1 MNVRKILIWTGAISL
16 AVGVGLWLK
25 YQMELSYKLVY
36 NIVNPKVKKVSSKEV
51 IVEFDL
57 TIDNPTELT
66 VGINGMDID
75 VLANGVK
82 VSNIFSQVQVQL
94 EANKLTA
101 IPLKLT
107 INPQLLA
114 QNTSALLSTG
124 LNINNVV
131 LTMKGKLKI
140 KKFGVPLS
148 IPFIYTATY
157 KELMG

>member
-1 MNVRKILIWTGAISL
+1 
-16 AVGVGLWLK
+16 
-25 YQMELSYKLVY
+25 
-36 NIVNPKVKKVSSKEV
+36 VNPKVKKVSAKEV

-107 INPQLLA
+107 INPQLLI
-114 QNTSALLSTG
+114 QNTTALLSTG
-124 LNINNVV
+124 LKLDNVV

>member
-1 MNVRKILIWTGAISL
+1 MNVRKVLVWTGAIAL
-16 AVGVGLWLK
+16 ATGIALWLK
-25 YQMELSYKLVY
+25 YQLELSYKLIY
-36 NIVNPKVKKVSSKEV
+36 DIKNTKVKKVSPKEV

-82 VSNIFSQVQVQL
+82 VSNIFSQVKVQL
-94 EANKLTA
+94 EPNKLTSV
-101 IPLKLT
+101 PLKLT
-107 INPQLLA
+107 INPQLLV

-124 LNINNVV
+124 LNIDNVV

-140 KKFGVPLS
+140 KKFGVPLNV
-148 IPFIYTATY
+148 PFIYTATY

>member
-16 AVGVGLWLK
+16 AVGIGMWLK

-36 NIVNPKVKKVSSKEV
+36 AIINPKVKKVSPKEV

-82 VSNIFSQVQVQL
+82 VSNIFSQVQVKL

-107 INPQLLA
+107 INPQLLV

-124 LNINNVV
+124 LNIDNVV

-148 IPFIYTATY
+148 IPFIYTSTY

>member
-25 YQMELSYKLVY
+25 YQLELSYKLVY
-36 NIVNPKVKKVSSKEV
+36 AIVNPKVKKVSPKEV
-51 IVEFDL
+51 IAEFDL

-75 VLANGVK
+75 VFANGVK

-107 INPQLLA
+107 INPLLLI

-124 LNINNVV
+124 LKLDNVV

-148 IPFIYTATY
+148 IPFVYTATY

>member
-1 MNVRKILIWTGAISL
+1 MNVRKILIWTGVISL
-16 AVGVGLWLK
+16 ATGIALWLK
-25 YQMELSYKLVY
+25 YQLELSYKLIY
-36 NIVNPKVKKVSSKEV
+36 SIEQAKVKKLSPKDV

-57 TIDNPTELT
+57 AIDNPTDLS
-66 VGINGMDID
+66 VIINGMDID

-82 VSNIFSQVQVQL
+82 VSNIFSQVQVEL
-94 EANKLTA
+94 EANKKIA

-107 INPQLLA
+107 INPQLLI
-114 QNTSALLSTG
+114 QNTTALLSTG
-124 LNINNVV
+124 LNIDNVV

-148 IPFIYTATY
+148 IPFIYKSTY

>member
-1 MNVRKILIWTGAISL
+1 MNVRKVLVWTGAIAL
-16 AVGVGLWLK
+16 ATGVALWLK
-25 YQMELSYKLVY
+25 YQLELSYKLIY
-36 NIVNPKVKKVSSKEV
+36 DIKNTKVKKVSQKEV

-82 VSNIFSQVQVQL
+82 VSNIFSQVKVQL
-94 EANKLTA
+94 EPNKLTSV
-101 IPLKLT
+101 PLKLT
-107 INPQLLA
+107 INPQLLV
-114 QNTSALLSTG
+114 QNTTALLSTG
-124 LNINNVV
+124 LNIDNVV

-148 IPFIYTATY
+148 VPFIYTSTY